1 MSSDALFSIYELL
14 VDAWP
19 SECIDQAPWLY
30 FKRVSHRPV
39 ERLLI
44 RSTTGKKVR
53 YILRHL
59 RRLGVVYGDL
69 DALEECVKNA
79 VQTRNRIAHMGYLL
93 KPKKYMAVLNPAQTV
108 HLAGI
113 ALKAAEEYISA
124 VSYTFEEVNLGIAT
138 VPPDYGHPDWWS
150 NEDWGNLSPA
160 APSGWARPP
169 VLRSAV
175 CRNRPLRA
183 RDTRGGFG
191 RYAGPIAESRTTQ
204 ISSAQSFPG
213 AVYFADRKA
222 NQRGTRLR

>member
-59 RRLGVVYGDL
+59 RRLGVVYADL

-150 NEDWGNLSPA
+150 NEDWG
-160 APSGWARPP
+160 
-169 VLRSAV
+169 
-175 CRNRPLRA
+175 
-183 RDTRGGFG
+183 
-191 RYAGPIAESRTTQ
+191 
-204 ISSAQSFPG
+204 
-213 AVYFADRKA
+213 
-222 NQRGTRLR
+222 